1 MELTPA
7 LSILGGSGVDGTPA
21 LDTHFNS
28 LLNLLRNKNTSKLH
42 MKHFT
47 PKTSSKVIVFETTSK
62 SFKVFGLQSHQQP

>member
-7 LSILGGSGVDGTPA
+7 LSILGGSGADGTPA

-28 LLNLLRNKNTSKLH
+28 LLNLLRNKNTSLH
-42 MKHFT
+42 IKHFT

-62 SFKVFGLQSHQQP
+62 SFKTFGLQSHQQP